1 MKERKTLISVLEF
14 LRTLALAVLLVSLF
28 MSFVLRPMQVAGDSM
43 APVLHDG
50 ERVFIN
56 VLGGMISNPQR
67 FDVVVVRQDDELWVK
82 RVIALPGERVCW
94 RDDVLLIDGEPVA
107 EPFLDEGYM
116 EEVRTTLQ
124 RDAFTADMEERTMG
138 ADEYF
143 LAGDNRPFSLDS
155 RNLQVGPF
163 QREDIVANGL
173 LIVWPLNEMRWID

>member
-56 VLGGMISNPQR
+56 VLGGMISDPQR

-138 ADEYF
+138 ADEYLLGGRQPAF
-143 LAGDNRPFSLDS
+143 FPGQPQFASRPVPAGGYRSKRPAD
-155 RNLQVGPF
+155 RMAA
-163 QREDIVANGL
+163 E
-173 LIVWPLNEMRWID
+173 

>member
-56 VLGGMISNPQR
+56 VLGGMISDPQR
-67 FDVVVVRQDDELWVK
+67 FDVVVVRQEDELWVK

-107 EPFLDEGYM
+107 
-116 EEVRTTLQ
+116 
-124 RDAFTADMEERTMG
+124 
-138 ADEYF
+138 
-143 LAGDNRPFSLDS
+143 
-155 RNLQVGPF
+155 
-163 QREDIVANGL
+163 
-173 LIVWPLNEMRWID
+173 